1 MRSLVVTLPQLMT
14 AVICALAGPLAAP
27 QAFAEETRLTGM
39 RIHEALAG
47 NTVVGEWGSQPY
59 RSYFRPD
66 GLTIY
71 KPEGAPAETGK
82 WRVDE
87 ENDQYCSWWA
97 RSGWSC
103 YNVYRDGRTII
114 WEIPGTETRYPSE
127 IMGGK
132 RL

>member
-1 MRSLVVTLPQLMT
+1 MRSLTVSLPCLLT
-14 AVICALAGPLAAP
+14 ALALAAGGSP
-27 QAFAEETRLTGM
+27 ASAEEQRLTGLK
-39 RIHEALAG
+39 IHEALAG
-47 NTVVGEWGSQPY
+47 NTVVGEWGNQPY

-71 KPEGAPAETGK
+71 KPDGGPAENGK

-87 ENDQYCSWWA
+87 ETDQYCSWWA

-103 YNVYRDGRTII
+103 YNVYREGRTII
-114 WEIPGTETRYPSE
+114 WEIPGTDTRYPSE
-127 IMGGK
+127 ILGGK